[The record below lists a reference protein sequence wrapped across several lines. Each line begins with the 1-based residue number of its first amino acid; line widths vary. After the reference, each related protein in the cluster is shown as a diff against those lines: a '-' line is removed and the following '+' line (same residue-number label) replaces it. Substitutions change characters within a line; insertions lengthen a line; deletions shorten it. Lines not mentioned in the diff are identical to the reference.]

1 MCFSSTTE
9 GWTFQLYADLG
20 THSAHCAVVLRLLLC
35 NDRCPGWGVHKLWIP
50 AVAVSLGSRNA
61 WFDYGYLFCIIQ
73 GGFWK
78 NFYDFPRDWVDS
90 DPGVNSRRSL
100 HTWPMRKW
108 SRSSSIM
115 AVAVYWFCLWC
126 TSRCVP
132 ILPATFFFCS
142 RAALGNLYIISTS
155 PLVFSAFFT
164 VEILR

>member
-1 MCFSSTTE
+1 MRFNHQARAGYKYWPPCGVPVIMQHQCQQSLFMNPVCFSSSTE
-9 GWTFQLYADLG
+9 WWTFQLHADLG
-20 THSAHCAVVLRLLLC
+20 THSAHCAVVLSLLLC
-35 NDRCPGWGVHKLWIP
+35 NDRCPGWGVHKLWSS

-108 SRSSSIM
+108 PCSSSIM
-115 AVAVYWFCLWC
+115 AVACVYWFCL
-126 TSRCVP
+126 
-132 ILPATFFFCS
+132 
-142 RAALGNLYIISTS
+142 
-155 PLVFSAFFT
+155 
-164 VEILR
+164 